1 MMLGQGGA
9 AGLGVLIRRA
19 VPSDLE
25 QLLIL
30 GERYCAADRAAWL
43 PQRARAGFKPLLRD
57 DTHGIVLVVEATDA
71 LIGYAVLTWGWSIE
85 AGGRESLLDEMYID
99 QPSRGYG
106 SLLIEEVV
114 AAAQAHGA
122 VRVFLE
128 TEGVNSAARRFWLK
142 RGFELEDSIWLQR
155 RW

>member
-1 MMLGQGGA
+1 MSVA
-9 AGLGVLIRRA
+9 PTDAESARPVIRRA
-19 VPSDLE
+19 VVADLAE
-25 QLLIL
+25 LLRL
-30 GERYCAADRAAWL
+30 GERYCAADQAQWL
-43 PQRARAGFKPLLRD
+43 PQRARQGFEPLLRD
-57 DTHGIVLVVEATDA
+57 DTHGVVLAVDIDGT

-99 QPSRGYG
+99 QPGRGYG

-114 AAAQAHGA
+114 AVAKAHGA

-128 TEGVNSAARRFWLK
+128 TESANTAARDFWLA